1 MEREAIAQLY
11 KWRERDDRK
20 PLILRGARQVGK
32 TWLVKEFAKKAFER
46 SVYVNFEEDEQL
58 QSVFKS
64 DFDIQRILT
73 AIGLRKQTIIDEST
87 LLIFDEIQAAARGV
101 TALKYFCEN
110 ARRQPVIA
118 AGSLLGIAMHHDDSF
133 PVGKVDFVDLYPMSF
148 TEFLKATGEEQVL
161 GCMAHA
167 DWQMLA
173 YVRDRLV
180 NSLKTYY
187 YVGGMPEAVAT
198 YLSKGDFGEVRHI
211 QQNILDT
218 YMSDFSKHAP
228 NEQVPRI
235 RMVWNAVVGQLSK
248 ENKKFIYG
256 MLREGARAKD
266 YELAIEWLKDAG
278 LLYKVCRTK
287 SGELPLNAFEDHA
300 AFKLFLLDVGLL
312 CAMAKLPAETLV
324 AGNELLLTY
333 KGALTEQYV
342 YQQLHDN
349 ADFVYYWSAQNST
362 GEIDFL
368 VQKQGKVI
376 PIEVKAEEN
385 LKSRSLRAFV
395 ARYPGMHGLRLSMS
409 DFRQQ
414 DWMTNVPLY
423 APTAW
428 F

>member
-395 ARYPGMHGLRLSMS
+395 ARYPGMHGLRLTS
-409 DFRQQ
+409 DNR
-414 DWMTNVPLY
+414 TG
-423 APTAW
+423 
-428 F
+428 